1 MSAAHTERRDAG
13 GAASS
18 AAAQAS
24 SRPLYTRLTAGLLF
38 PLHERLKG
46 HDSVAI
52 RRRLERS
59 QWLGAAEIQREQTER
74 LRAFL
79 CEIGA
84 RVPYY
89 RDLFQ
94 RTAFDPQ
101 SVRSTADLQ
110 RLPLLTKADIRAH
123 AESMKADGHGP
134 LSRYNT
140 GGSSG
145 QPLVFYIGKGRK
157 SHDVAA
163 KWRAT
168 RWWGVDIGD
177 REAVI
182 WGSPIEH
189 GAQDRMKALRDG
201 LFRSTL
207 LPAFEMSEAR
217 LDEFVAWLRRHR
229 PKMLFGYPSAL
240 TYIARHAEKRGTRLD
255 DLGVKVAFVTS
266 ERLYDDQREA
276 ISRVFAC
283 RVANGYGGRDA
294 GFIAH
299 ECPAGGMHLSAEDI
313 VVEAVDSE
321 GRPVAPGQPGELVVT
336 ELSTPEFPFV
346 RYRTGDV
353 GVLDDAR
360 CPCGRGLPLLRDLQ
374 GRTTDFVVAA
384 DGTVMHGLALI
395 YILRDLPGIEGFK
408 VTQETRQLT
417 RVEIVPD
424 ERYDAAV
431 VVPTVVQGFRRRLG
445 AEVEVQVQTV
455 AALPRER
462 SGKYRYIVSH
472 AL

>member
-1 MSAAHTERRDAG
+1 MSASRTGRRGGPGGNRVAATEAT
-13 GAASS
+13 SPS
-18 AAAQAS
+18 
-24 SRPLYTRLTAGLLF
+24 LYTRLAAGVLF

-46 HDSVAI
+46 HASVAI
-52 RRRLERS
+52 RERLERS
-59 QWLGAAEIQREQTER
+59 QWLDSAEIEREQSQR
-74 LRAFL
+74 LREFL
-79 CEIGA
+79 VDIGA

-89 RDLFQ
+89 RELFQ
-94 RTAFDPQ
+94 RTGFDPQ
-101 SVRSTADLQ
+101 AVRSAADLQ

-123 AESMKADGHGP
+123 GERMKADGHGP

-145 QPLVFYIGKGRK
+145 EPLVFYIGRGRK

-189 GAQDRMKALRDG
+189 GTQDRMKALRDG

-207 LPAFEMSEAR
+207 LPAFEMSESR
-217 LDEFVAWLRRHR
+217 LDQFVAWVRRHR
-229 PKMLFGYPSAL
+229 PTMLFGYPSAL
-240 TYIARHAEKRGTRLD
+240 TYIARHAEKRGQRLD

-266 ERLYDDQREA
+266 ERLYDEQRETIA
-276 ISRVFAC
+276 RVFGC

-313 VVEAVDSE
+313 VVEAVDGE

-336 ELSTPEFPFV
+336 ELSTAEFPFV

-353 GVLDDAR
+353 GVLDESR

-408 VTQETRQLT
+408 VTQETRRLT
-417 RVEIVPD
+417 RVQIVPD
-424 ERYDAAV
+424 ASYDAAV
-431 VVPTVVQGFRRRLG
+431 IPTIVQGFQRRLG
-445 AEVEVQVQTV
+445 AGVEVQVLTV
-455 AALPRER
+455 ASLPRER